1 MDFGLSLRVL
11 NIVTVFADSSQNNKY
26 LPVGLIWRPEKTCI
40 MLTVVICYTSQSNV
54 DVMVTRTFGK
64 LMAIL
69 DPLEFHR
76 FGQDSLDLDEC

>member
-11 NIVTVFADSSQNNKY
+11 NIVTVFADSFGDRK
-26 LPVGLIWRPEKTCI
+26 KTCI
-40 MLTVVICYTSQSNV
+40 MLTVVICYTSPSNV
-54 DVMVTRTFGK
+54 DVMVTPICGK

-69 DPLEFHR
+69 DPSEFHR